1 MPVRWIGRN
10 EPLPSPDTADA
21 RGLVAVG
28 GDLEPERLLDAYKRG
43 IFPWYEDGL
52 PILWHSPDPR
62 FVLPVDE
69 IEVNR
74 SLRKAIRRGHY
85 EVRLDTQ
92 FMRVVKAC
100 SVVPRPGQDGTWI
113 TEEMMRAY
121 AKLHELGWA
130 HSAEAWL
137 EDELVGGLYGVCIGG
152 VFCGESMFA
161 VEPDASKVAFVHL
174 VRQLE
179 RWGVELVD
187 CQVATEHLARFGARD
202 WRRAK
207 FLETLQRLVKQPSRT
222 GVWRFDEGFDP
233 LAEAPT
239 SRDAPSV

>member
-62 FVLPVDE
+62 FVLPVGE

-202 WRRAK
+202 WPRAK
-207 FLETLQRLVKQPSRT
+207 FLETLRLLVEHPSRT
-222 GVWRFDEGFDP
+222 GIWRFDDGFDP
-233 LAEAPT
+233 LAETAA
-239 SRDAPSV
+239 SRE